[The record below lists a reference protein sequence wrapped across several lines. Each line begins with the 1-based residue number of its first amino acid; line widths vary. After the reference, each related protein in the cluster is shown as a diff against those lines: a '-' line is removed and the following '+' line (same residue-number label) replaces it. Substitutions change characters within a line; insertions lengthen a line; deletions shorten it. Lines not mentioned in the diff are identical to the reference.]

1 MKQYDLTNGSVPKQ
15 LLKFAFPIFIAN
27 LLQSCYS
34 MVDMVVVGQ
43 FVGKAGLAAV
53 SNAAMIGFIIQSV
66 CTGVTMGGTVL
77 IAQYKGAHDAQGQ
90 RQAIGTLFSVST
102 IAAAL
107 VTLISLLS
115 YRAVFQWMRVPAGAM
130 QLAEDYMQVI
140 CWGTLF
146 VFGYNAVCS
155 IMRGLGDSQSPL
167 LFVAIA
173 TGINIALDLL
183 LVGPLRMGTRGAAL
197 ATIVSQGASFVISL
211 FYLKKRAILSDF
223 TAQDLWI
230 RGPICRMLLKI
241 GLPSAVQ
248 TAVLNLSYLL
258 VTGMLNEYGVAVA
271 AASGIGLK
279 VNTFAA
285 MPCWAVG
292 QAVTTMAGQNMGACQ
307 TSRAAKT
314 AKTGLWISLG
324 ASFITM
330 LLVQAFVGP
339 IIELFNSDPEVVQE
353 GIQYLRICCSLN
365 SLLYAAMYTF
375 DSFATGVGDSL
386 FAMCNALLHSVV
398 MRLLL
403 SWLLGSVLGY
413 GFIGI
418 YWGEMLSPILSFFA
432 GLSYFAGGRWQ
443 RHNLLAE

>member
-1 MKQYDLTNGSVPKQ
+1 MKQYDLTSGNVPRQ
-15 LLKFAFPIFIAN
+15 LIKFAFPIFIAN

-34 MVDMVVVGQ
+34 IVDMVVVGQ

-77 IAQYKGAHDAQGQ
+77 IAQYKGAHDVQGQ
-90 RQAIGTLFSVST
+90 RHVIGTLFGVSAV
-102 IAAAL
+102 AAVL
-107 VTLISLLS
+107 VTMVSLFA
-115 YRAVFQWMRVPAGAM
+115 YRPVFELMRVPAGAM
-130 QLAEDYMQVI
+130 QPAEDYMQVI

-173 TGINIALDLL
+173 AGINIALDLL
-183 LVGPLRMGTRGAAL
+183 LVGPLKMGTRGAAL
-197 ATIVSQGASFVISL
+197 ATIVSQGASFVISV
-211 FYLKKRAILSDF
+211 FYLKKRAVLSDF
-223 TAQDLWI
+223 TARDLWI

-248 TAVLNLSYLL
+248 TAVLNFSYLL

-307 TSRAAKT
+307 ILRAAKT

-324 ASFITM
+324 ASFIAM

-339 IIELFNSDPEVVQE
+339 IIGLFNSDPEVVQE
-353 GIQYLRICCSLN
+353 GIQYLRICCSFN

-418 YWGEMLSPILSFFA
+418 YWGEMLSPVLSFFA
-432 GLSYFAGGRWQ
+432 GLVYFAGGRWK
-443 RHNLLAE
+443 RHSLLI

>member
-130 QLAEDYMQVI
+130 QLAEEYMQVI

-211 FYLKKRAILSDF
+211 FYLKKRAVLSDF

-241 GLPSAVQ
+241 GLPSAIQ
-248 TAVLNLSYLL
+248 IAVLNLSYLL

-432 GLSYFAGGRWQ
+432 GLAYFAGGRWQ

>member
-43 FVGKAGLAAV
+43 FVGKTGLAAV

-90 RQAIGTLFSVST
+90 RWAIGTLFSVST

-130 QLAEDYMQVI
+130 QLAEEYMQVI
-140 CWGTLF
+140 CWETLF

-211 FYLKKRAILSDF
+211 FYLKKRAVLSDF